1 MSRSGFFFAQNRL
14 LGEFLLIL
22 TLLWIVQPQSI
33 KNTGAPVA
41 KDLLWSKH
49 LPTPCYRKREE
60 FAEEATVCVWHLPV
74 YNQVN
79 DAVLFDK
86 ECE

>member
-1 MSRSGFFFAQNRL
+1 M
-14 LGEFLLIL
+14 LIL
-22 TLLWIVQPQSI
+22 TLPRIVQPQSI
-33 KNTGAPVA
+33 KKTQARLLQ
-41 KDLLWSKH
+41 KIYLWSKH